1 MTEMD
6 KHKSIKMIATRV
18 NVKTRRFPRVLQCQR
33 PSSRD
38 SKADRPL
45 KMSAPAF
52 SNTKARWSAV
62 VSRNPDAVGEFVY
75 AVKTTGIY
83 CRPDCKARLARR
95 ANIVFYDSG
104 PLAEEA
110 GYRACKRCKPNLLV
124 SQEEDPLLAKIRHAV
139 DLVKTTASQGQ
150 KISLQQLSCQVRLSK
165 WHLQRVFKR
174 LQGLSPHE
182 MSNAIISAI
191 EGGTEES
198 PQPAKS
204 QPENLVQSGTGCHL
218 PEIDPRI
225 GSSRSA
231 QGDAA
236 FTQDGLLQY
245 DNREVDDVLR
255 DLFPELYTE
264 EAERE
269 AGTSER
275 A

>member
-1 MTEMD
+1 
-6 KHKSIKMIATRV
+6 
-18 NVKTRRFPRVLQCQR
+18 
-33 PSSRD
+33 
-38 SKADRPL
+38 
-45 KMSAPAF
+45 MSGPAF
-52 SNTKARWSAV
+52 SSTKARWSAV

-95 ANIVFYDSG
+95 ANIIFYDSG

-182 MSNAIISAI
+182 MSNAIINAI

-198 PQPAKS
+198 PQPGES
-204 QPENLVQSGTGCHL
+204 RPERSVQGGTERHL
-218 PEIDPRI
+218 LENDPRI
-225 GSSRSA
+225 ESSRSA
-231 QGDAA
+231 QGDAGV
-236 FTQDGLLQY
+236 TQQDLPQY

-264 EAERE
+264 GSEQEAESS
-269 AGTSER
+269 GQT
-275 A
+275 